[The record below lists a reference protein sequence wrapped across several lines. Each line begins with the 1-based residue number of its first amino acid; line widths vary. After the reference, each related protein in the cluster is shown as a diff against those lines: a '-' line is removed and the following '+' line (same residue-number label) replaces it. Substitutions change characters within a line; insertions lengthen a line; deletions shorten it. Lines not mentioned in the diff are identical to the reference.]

1 MEEIRAFGVKIHP
14 LRKQEFVD
22 YIEESIDQKKKIV
35 QSGINAS
42 SIVELRQS
50 ERLLQ
55 AYNNSDLIN
64 IDGMPV
70 LWALRILGYKI
81 HERVACPD
89 LFEALL
95 ELAQTK
101 KYSIFLFGAKEKN
114 ITQAVENIKKQ
125 YPSIIISGFRNGYF
139 SEADESSIV
148 QMINRSKT
156 ELLFLGMPSPQ
167 KEIFVE
173 KYKLQLHV
181 NYILG
186 VGGFF
191 DIVSGSIKRAPLW
204 MQNIGLEWFYRFIQE
219 PERLLGRY
227 FKGNLIFVYMVIK
240 EKLKNKH

>member
-1 MEEIRAFGVKIHP
+1 MREIKAFGIKIHP

-22 YIEESIDQKKKIV
+22 YIEDCIVHKKKIV
-35 QSGINAS
+35 QSGINAA

-50 ERLLQ
+50 ESLLQ

-70 LWALRILGYKI
+70 MWALKFLGHDI
-81 HERVACPD
+81 PERVACPD

-95 ELAQTK
+95 GLAQNK
-101 KYSIFLFGAKEKN
+101 KYNIFFFGAKEKN
-114 ITQAVENIKKQ
+114 ITQAVENIKNQ
-125 YPSIIISGFRNGYF
+125 YPAINITGYRNGYYND
-139 SEADESSIV
+139 ADESSIV
-148 QMINRSKT
+148 QMINQSKA

-173 KYKLQLHV
+173 KYKLQLNV

-186 VGGFF
+186 IGGFF

-219 PERLLGRY
+219 PKRLLGRY
-227 FKGNLIFVYMVIK
+227 FIGNLIFVYMVIK
-240 EKLKNKH
+240 EKLRTTN